1 MSVAPSGS
9 LVAGA
14 DSGALPRRAASDRG
28 RVRFRRQAV
37 TA

>member
-9 LVAGA
+9 LMAGA
-14 DSGALPRRAASDRG
+14 VSGALPARAVSDRSRA
-28 RVRFRRQAV
+28 RVSRQAV